1 VREAPDNAEIH
12 NGYAAMLARKGRDSE
27 AMAEYLEALRINPAH
42 YDANMNLGALFSR
55 MGRDADATQHFQKAA
70 EVRPNTL
77 EPHIYLALIYGNSG
91 DAAKAVQEVEAAGR
105 IDQAEA
111 NRVFTNAVR
120 IPFKETNL
128 ADYRAALLA
137 QSGKR

>member
-1 VREAPDNAEIH
+1 
-12 NGYAAMLARKGRDSE
+12 
-27 AMAEYLEALRINPAH
+27 
-42 YDANMNLGALFSR
+42 MNLGALFSR